1 MMPKTQNRRANRPIN
16 PRDDQVAALIQKDE
30 GRPINMLNLLKSKEF
45 AEYPD
50 GRDAQLSGKEAYMR
64 YGATVAE
71 QVINLGGEFL
81 FMGEANTLVIGDGA
95 MFRDMAAIMKYPSVA
110 AFIQMTNS
118 DDYEEIHVHREAALA
133 HQLLVQ
139 C

>member
-1 MMPKTQNRRANRPIN
+1 MAIAPSDEQI
-16 PRDDQVAALIQKDE
+16 AALIEKDQ
-30 GRPINMLNLLKSKEF
+30 GGPINMLNLLKFKEF

-50 GRDAQLSGKEAYMR
+50 GSDVQLSGKDAYMR
-64 YGATVAE
+64 YGRKVAE

-81 FMGEANTLVIGDGA
+81 FMNNANTLVIGDGELQW
-95 MFRDMAAIMKYPSVA
+95 DMVGLVKYPSVA
-110 AFIQMTNS
+110 AFIEMTGS
-118 DDYEEIHVHREAALA
+118 GEFDEIHVHREAGLA